1 MDDSKDPT
9 ILDTPAEKLGASRR
23 LFLSLAGAGAGAAA
37 LSACAAGGGGSD
49 DEDGGEAGVGTGE
62 GDVSDDNPFGVA
74 GDAPVDVVIFN
85 GGYGDQY
92 AKDAGDKYEEMYP
105 DADVKVSSTVNIQ
118 PDLQPRFIGGN
129 PPDLFDNSGAQSM
142 NAGALVG
149 ESSVAELDQ
158 LAEAPSIDGGTIKDS
173 LIPGSLDAG
182 TYSGKVY
189 AFNYVYTVYAVWL
202 SRKQFEDKGWAM
214 PATWDDVMTIGEA
227 AKAEGI
233 ALFPWGGQNASNY
246 YRELAL
252 SMAIKEGGIEVQKN
266 LDRLEPDAFE
276 QDSVVAAYAAIE
288 DAVKAG
294 YFLSGGA
301 GIKHTEA
308 QAQWVTGKAVMYPSG
323 SWIENEQKG
332 ITPDDYE
339 MVGVP
344 TPQLSSNGAMP
355 AEAIHGTAGEPFFV
369 PSDAAN
375 GAGGLEFLRIM
386 LSKEQAQNFSEITSS
401 PTVLK
406 DTIPEDAFGSTAL
419 ASTNEM
425 ITAAGE
431 NTFHINHRDWY
442 GLGPDTVTL
451 WTEFL
456 SGGLTADQ
464 AREREQAMIDGVRED
479 DSIEKF
485 DVPD

>member
-1 MDDSKDPT
+1 MYDDTQDS
-9 ILDTPAEKLGASRR
+9 ILETPAERLGASRR
-23 LFLSLAGAGAGAAA
+23 LFLGLAGAGTGAAA
-37 LSACAAGGGGSD
+37 LSACAAGGGGGD
-49 DEDGGEAGVGTGE
+49 DEGGGSGVSGGDGEVT
-62 GDVSDDNPFGVA
+62 DDNPFGVA
-74 GDAPVDVVIFN
+74 GDAAVDVVIFN

-92 AKDAGDKYEEMYP
+92 AKDAGEKYKEMYP

-149 ESSVAELDQ
+149 EGSVAEIDQ
-158 LAEAPSIDGGTIKDS
+158 LLEAPSLDGGTLKDL
-173 LIPGSLDAG
+173 LIPGSMAPG

-189 AFNYVYTVYAVWL
+189 ALNYVYTVYAVWY
-202 SRKQFEDKGWAM
+202 SRKQFEEKGWT
-214 PATWDDVMTIGEA
+214 PPTTWDDVMTIGEA
-227 AKAEGI
+227 AKSEDL

-246 YRELAL
+246 YQELAI
-252 SMAIKEGGIEVQKN
+252 SMAIKEAGVDLQKR
-266 LDRLEPDAFE
+266 LDSLEEGVFEDDAL
-276 QDSVVAAYAAIE
+276 VAAYAAIE
-288 DAVKAG
+288 DAVEEG

-332 ITPDDYE
+332 ITPEDYE

-344 TPQLSSNGAMP
+344 TPQLSSGSAMP

-386 LSKEQAQNFSEITSS
+386 LSKEQAQNFSEMTSS
-401 PTVLK
+401 VTILK

-419 ASTNEM
+419 ASTDEM

-431 NTFHINHRDWY
+431 DTFHFNYRDWY

-456 SGGLTADQ
+456 SGDLTADQ
-464 AREREQAMIDGVRED
+464 AREREQGLIDAVRED

-485 DVPD
+485 DVAE

>member
-1 MDDSKDPT
+1 MEDPKDP
-9 ILDTPAEKLGASRR
+9 ILLDTPAEKLGASRR
-23 LFLSLAGAGAGAAA
+23 MFLSLAGAGTGVAA
-37 LSACAAGGGGSD
+37 LSACAAGGGGGD
-49 DEDGGEAGVGTGE
+49 DEAGDEAGVGTGE
-62 GDVSDDNPFGVA
+62 GEVSEDNPFGVS

-92 AKDAGDKYEEMYP
+92 AMDAGEKYQEMYP

-149 ESSVAELDQ
+149 EGSVSELDQ
-158 LAEAPSIDGGTIKDS
+158 LVEAASLDGGTIKDS
-173 LIPGSLDAG
+173 LIPGSLAPG

-189 AFNYVYTVYAVWL
+189 ALNYVYTVYAVWL
-202 SRKQFEDKGWAM
+202 SRKQFEDKGWTM
-214 PATWDDVMTIGEA
+214 PSTWDDVMTIGEA
-227 AKAEGI
+227 AKSEGI

-252 SMAIKEGGIEVQKN
+252 SMAVKEGGIDVQKN

-276 QDSVVAAYAAIE
+276 QESVVAAYAAIE

-332 ITPDDYE
+332 ITPEDYE

-344 TPQLSSNGAMP
+344 TPQLSSSGAMP
-355 AEAIHGTAGEPFFV
+355 PETIHGTAGEPFFV

-375 GAGGLEFLRIM
+375 GAGGLEFLRVM

-401 PTVLK
+401 PTILK

-456 SGGLTADQ
+456 SGDLTADE